1 VLFVGIELVDL
12 YAGYRGGQFILRGVD
27 LRITSNT
34 IILGPNGSGK
44 TTLLRTILGVTVS
57 KRGRVLIDGVD
68 VDSVRGRPGLV
79 ATNLPEVVIFTR
91 LPVKHVASYYLD
103 VLGGDY
109 EFFKDLATR
118 LGGVE
123 VLEKRLHEL
132 SAGLKKI
139 VLNTLAIAT
148 RARYILLD
156 EPFESLDPAKRVA
169 MLKEIVRAS
178 GVKVMDTHA
187 TWLLRALP
195 EWDTYLMAEGLVY
208 GPLRPRELE
217 ELRVSKEP
225 VEDAVLT
232 IKLRTGNIY
241 LSKTTG
247 TTLSSLESL
256 DKLYEVLTWQY

>member
-1 VLFVGIELVDL
+1 VLFVGIKLVDL
-12 YAGYRGGQFILRGVD
+12 YAGYRRGQFVLRGVN
-27 LRITSNT
+27 LEITDNT

-44 TTLLRTILGVTVS
+44 TTLLRTIVGITVS
-57 KRGRVLIDGVD
+57 KRGRILIDGVD
-68 VDSVRGRPGLV
+68 VDSIRGRPGLV
-79 ATNLPEVVIFTR
+79 AANLPEVVISTR
-91 LPVKHVASYYLD
+91 LSVKHIASYYLD

-109 EFFKDLATR
+109 EYFKDLASR

-148 RARYILLD
+148 RAKYILLD
-156 EPFESLDPAKRVA
+156 EPFENLDPARRVV
-169 MLKEIVRAS
+169 MLKEIVSAS

-195 EWDTYLMAEGLVY
+195 EWNTYLMAEGLVY

-217 ELRVSKEP
+217 ELRVSREP
-225 VEDAVLT
+225 VEDIVLT
-232 IKLRTGNIY
+232 IKLKTGNIY

-247 TTLSSLESL
+247 TPLSSLESL